1 MNPVD
6 RYWTEHTVRSEP
18 FTSDAKSLAYLDWR
32 SSQYLLFHD
41 LMGLWG
47 DHSDDVVLDYGCGP
61 ANDMVGF
68 LVHGQ
73 ARKVIGVDV
82 SPTALQLARTRL
94 KLHDIDSTRYRLVK
108 VSDEEPVLPL
118 KDASVDHIYSQGV
131 LHHVSHPAEIL
142 AEFHRVLR
150 PGGTAAVMVYARD
163 SIWLHLQVAYLH
175 QIISGL
181 DTDLTVEQAFSKHAD
196 GGAPIARIYRPA
208 EFLSLCTSAGFRAE
222 YRGGYLAHSEVSRWR
237 NYGRAAMLD
246 HRLAEEHRLWLRQ
259 LYEVNRLPYHDSL
272 PAGLGGVYWL
282 TK

>member
-1 MNPVD
+1 MNPVEQ
-6 RYWTEHTVRSEP
+6 YWTEHTVRAEP
-18 FTSDAKSLAYLDWR
+18 FTSDADSLAYLDWR
-32 SSQYLLFHD
+32 SSQYPLFHD

-47 DHSDDVVLDYGCGP
+47 DHSEDVVLDDGCGP

-68 LVHGQ
+68 LIHGQ

-94 KLHDIDSTRYRLVK
+94 KLHDIDPTRYRLVK
-108 VSDEEPVLPL
+108 VSDEEPVIPL
-118 KDASVDHIYSQGV
+118 KDGSVDHIYCQGV

-163 SIWLHLQVAYLH
+163 SIWFHLSVAYLH

-196 GGAPIARIYRPA
+196 GGAPIARISTA
-208 EFLSLCTSAGFRAE
+208 ADFLALCPPFRAE
-222 YRGGYLAHSEVSRWR
+222 YRGGYLSQSEVNHWR
-237 NYGRAAMLD
+237 RHGRAAMFD
-246 HRLAEEHRLWLRQ
+246 HRLAEEHRLWLHQ
-259 LYEVNRLPYHDSL
+259 LHEVNRLPYYDSL
-272 PAGLGGVYWL
+272 PAGIGGVYWL